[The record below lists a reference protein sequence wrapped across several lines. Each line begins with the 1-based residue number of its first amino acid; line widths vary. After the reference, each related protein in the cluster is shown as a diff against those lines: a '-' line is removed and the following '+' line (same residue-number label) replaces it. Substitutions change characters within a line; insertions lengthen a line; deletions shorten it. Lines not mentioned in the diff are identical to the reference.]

1 MSSDHTNFEAMLSFA
16 EKPSRSASRR
26 GLSAAGRYDSI
37 ETQAELA
44 LPLSFSHPIV
54 DRSVSMAED

>member
-16 EKPSRSASRR
+16 EKPSRSGSRR
-26 GLSAAGRYDSI
+26 GLSSAGRCDSI
-37 ETQAELA
+37 ETLAELA